1 MPSPLW
7 SASARSDVR
16 RAQRSRRTSFAV
28 AYKEATTPN
37 AAGPNKRR
45 KSLAEEGGSAE
56 AFAGIARLADAGIL
70 GVGGEHDDGELLVG
84 VLGSQMS
91 QGSKAIEPWHVDVEE
106 HQVHGFRGH
115 GLNGFGATVHGQG
128 CVAYFLE
135 FGGNDDPVGVTVID
149 DENGSK
155 LTHNALVHRDGTM
168 PSPLSQYSRF

>member
-1 MPSPLW
+1 MGLHPVLQL
-7 SASARSDVR
+7 AELDGFDRIVIGTEAQGLDDVR
-16 RAQRSRRTSFAV
+16 GV
-28 AYKEATTPN
+28 
-37 AAGPNKRR
+37 
-45 KSLAEEGGSAE
+45 
-56 AFAGIARLADAGIL
+56 IAS
-70 GVGGEHDDGELLVG
+70 GEHDDGELLVG

-135 FGGNDDPVGVTVID
+135 LAGNDDPVGVTVVD

-155 LTHNALVHRDGTM
+155 LTHSALAHRDGTM
-168 PSPLSQYSRF
+168 PPPLSQYSRF